1 MTRYGTGRWNK
12 CVSGRGPS
20 RASAELSLGGLL
32 LLEAGIGHVALGALF
47 VSVLVTSRQ

>member
-1 MTRYGTGRWNK
+1 MTRYWTRQMEQSA
-12 CVSGRGPS
+12 SGRGPS

-47 VSVLVTSRQ
+47 VSVLVTSRR